1 MHDSKDLLK
10 LIKKAAYE
18 AVEASQPADFCFGTV
33 TKLAPLS
40 IKIEDKLTLTAP
52 QLVCTETIKT
62 LSPLV
67 EGDEVVLFK
76 KKGGQRFL
84 ILDKVVT
91 M

>member
-1 MHDSKDLLK
+1 MHDTTDLVK

-33 TKLAPLS
+33 KSLSPLS
-40 IKIEDKLTLTAP
+40 IEIEKKLTLTAP
-52 QLVCTETIKT
+52 QLVSTETVKT
-62 LSPLV
+62 LSPLE

-76 KKGGQRFL
+76 KKGGQRYL

-91 M
+91 I